1 MVKYPFILYIID
13 MNEYKHENIL
23 HKRHF
28 ALQFSIRFEVVD
40 DVNFYSPFHWH
51 NHIELLYLLEG
62 KIDFKVEDRKYLL
75 AEGDMIIVNSELIHS
90 SKLCGHAKY
99 ILLQVPL
106 SAFEGVYEDIENV
119 VFKEKLSSS
128 EAEELFSYLKKLFKF
143 VDDRKPE
150 NRVKFISLFYDFF
163 YQLFSA
169 YQVENTRKTAASYY
183 GINRISPVMAY
194 VEKEF
199 RNKISLKEAAQI
211 LNVSPEHMCRL
222 FKKYTD
228 MTFNEYLM
236 SLRISAFYQM
246 LQNTNQKISVILEEC
261 GITNYKV
268 FIREFKKTFGKT
280 PEKLRSGREQSL
292 ENY

>member
-75 AEGDMIIVNSELIHS
+75 TEGDMIIVNSELIHS

-128 EAEELFSYLKKLFKF
+128 EAEALFSYLKKLLKF

-169 YQVENTRKTAASYY
+169 YQVENTRKTVVSYY

-280 PEKLRSGREQSL
+280 PEKLRSGREQSP
-292 ENY
+292 EKY